1 MVLTRL
7 VLGPEVTTAS
17 AMRAGCYRKR
27 LEEGTAAV
35 KRTESLSRA
44 TNPGPTQRGWHEAK
58 RRRVWCYGEGKLER
72 GGRGFYGNLNLL
84 ARACGE

>member
-58 RRRVWCYGEGKLER
+58 RRRGKAGSKEAKSVVLWRRE
-72 GGRGFYGNLNLL
+72 
-84 ARACGE
+84 A